1 MATIF
6 RFYNPTT
13 TNHHYTTDK
22 NEVAALRL
30 SDDWNYEGAKWKT
43 NDGDINVYRF
53 FNKVDGRHL
62 LTSDEA
68 DKPIKSYTSQITA
81 VKNKALTE
89 NKSQATTTS
98 SEASVSE
105 VKSDLEIKLA
115 EIEDMHERSV
125 ITKTERDKLR
135 EKALGLE

>member
-53 FNKVDGRHL
+53 FNKV
-62 LTSDEA
+62 
-68 DKPIKSYTSQITA
+68 
-81 VKNKALTE
+81 
-89 NKSQATTTS
+89 
-98 SEASVSE
+98 
-105 VKSDLEIKLA
+105 IKLSRLA
-115 EIEDMHERSV
+115 
-125 ITKTERDKLR
+125 KLVEALSLLYNYLLLFEPNR
-135 EKALGLE
+135 CGKQKA